1 MSIPITP
8 NKNQQSS
15 SEVIIKVNK
24 APPIPSKPGN
34 PFLLAG
40 VNLRNN
46 DNYFPGLPNQVMPS
60 FDFNFSSV
68 NDRGLSSCAVSLKS
82 GMLRKVDFEDLK
94 GLDRMSVDMDDNL
107 IKNDIMKNHE
117 IQSLGKRGFIRMGV
131 EVIPKDLE
139 VHSVALSDKFH
150 WGNKKTK
157 KRKKKV
163 EKKVRSTDKWSR
175 EQVFG
180 IVREYF
186 EQEKQKKLK
195 KVKTMQ
201 TSSLKNLKFD
211 VSTFNKKT
219 CVKTK
224 IEPQVISE
232 SGYSMTWE
240 STYGSNSY
248 LTGFKNEI
256 GSAVKEIISKYSLT
270 NGLNNVTLG
279 TIQLGSQNDSRYF
292 LTSESGALNSNK
304 FLNTP
309 KKSNPIKSIQ
319 NSNLNSNNSFT
330 NKTFRDLQSTNS
342 KTNKKILNSTNPTTN
357 PGSTSFIASDSL
369 LKDISSVPLLTSQSS
384 KEYKNNHLEY
394 QYGKRMITNTPEPMF
409 EDNLTIMKLNSK
421 LDKASKFDF
430 MPQLKS
436 VINEIV
442 SLVENNSQKPYS
454 IQQIL
459 FYYQMELSL
468 RECKLIDISKGMKFK
483 IICYSLSSFV
493 DIKMAFKKFEGMGE
507 VSQLSK
513 ILKEKTQSKLLIDI
527 YEFTRD
533 EHELQNFFYT
543 KESNMKSFSKKQQ
556 LCRFFKN
563 LLMITVSLL
572 DLMKMFLNFKTG
584 ESIYPESSRWDSYK
598 KIVRNIIPGEHKK
611 RLKIDYNLKNQTI
624 SQLLSQIDLRDLQI
638 YISINKSVVKKNK
651 YQDISFRRR
660 DNNELENIIISY
672 DEHHQL
678 FCPKFKRKDELT
690 KFLFKYIKKQI
701 FSEYKKQTLEKEG
714 KVAYKMI
721 VSNYDTEFLPD
732 KTTRKIFYSE
742 NINKK
747 NLLLLKKKNKK
758 VTQSIIKYVKTSLI
772 NHLITKIYQEDEPA
786 IFGNRVTFSEFAKM
800 FLHSSKKHVLLFK
813 DCVIALDTLN
823 EVFMFQ

>member
-8 NKNQQSS
+8 NKNQQTS
-15 SEVIIKVNK
+15 SELHFKVNK
-24 APPIPSKPGN
+24 MPRAPSKPEN

-46 DNYFPGLPNQVMPS
+46 DNYFPGLANQVMPS

-94 GLDRMSVDMDDNL
+94 GLDRMSVDFDDNL
-107 IKNDIMKNHE
+107 IRNDIMKNHE
-117 IQSLGKRGFIRMGV
+117 IQNLGKRGFIRMGV

-139 VHSVALSDKFH
+139 VCSVALSDKFH

-163 EKKVRSTDKWSR
+163 EKKNRSTDKWSR

-195 KVKTMQ
+195 KIKTMQ
-201 TSSLKNLKFD
+201 TSSLKDLEFDIPDLKK
-211 VSTFNKKT
+211 STNQSTNKPKP
-219 CVKTK
+219 VI
-224 IEPQVISE
+224 IEE
-232 SGYSMTWE
+232 SGYRMTWE
-240 STYGSNSY
+240 SSSEKSSFIQ
-248 LTGFKNEI
+248 GFKTEVGNAI
-256 GSAVKEIISKYSLT
+256 KDIIQKFALQ
-270 NGLNNVTLG
+270 NNQPTLALD
-279 TIQLGSQNDSRYF
+279 TVQLGSQNDSRFF

-304 FLNTP
+304 FMTTP
-309 KKSNPIKSIQ
+309 KKTNFKKSIQ
-319 NSNLNSNNSFT
+319 NSNLNNSFA
-330 NKTFRDLQSTNS
+330 NKTFQDFQSTNS
-342 KTNKKILNSTNPTTN
+342 KTNKKSFNSMNPTTN
-357 PGSTSFIASDSL
+357 PGSTSFVASESL
-369 LKDISSVPLLTSQSS
+369 INEINALPIVSTKSNEPFQNST
-384 KEYKNNHLEY
+384 KEYDLKRKRLEY
-394 QYGKRMITNTPEPMF
+394 IQEPVF
-409 EDNLTIMKLNSK
+409 NDNLKIMRLNSK

-430 MPQLKS
+430 MPQLKN
-436 VINEIV
+436 VINEII
-442 SLVENNSQKPYS
+442 SLIEKNPQKPYS

-468 RECKLIDISKGMKFK
+468 RNCKLIDISKGMKFK

-493 DIKMAFKKFEGMGE
+493 DIKMAFKKFEGMGQ
-507 VSQLSK
+507 VAQLNK
-513 ILKEKTQSKLLIDI
+513 ILKENNGKNLLIDI
-527 YEFTRD
+527 YEFTKD
-533 EHELQNFFYT
+533 EYELQNFFFT
-543 KESNMKSFSKKQQ
+543 RDSNRKNFDKKQQ
-556 LCRFFKN
+556 LCSFFKK
-563 LLMITVSLL
+563 LLMIIVSLL

-584 ESIYPESSRWDSYK
+584 ESIYPENHRWEGYK
-598 KIVRNIIPGEHKK
+598 KIVRNIIPGVNKK
-611 RLKIDYNLKNQTI
+611 QLKIDAGLKNQTV

-660 DNNELENIIISY
+660 DNNQLENIIISY

-701 FSEYKKQTLEKEG
+701 FLNYKKTTLEKEG
-714 KVAYKMI
+714 KVPYKMI
-721 VSNYDTEFLPD
+721 VSNYDSEYLPD

-747 NLLLLKKKNKK
+747 NLILLKKKNSK
-758 VTQSIIKYVKTSLI
+758 VTESIIHYVQKSLI
-772 NHLITKIYQEDEPA
+772 NNLITKIYQEDEPA
-786 IFGNRVTFSEFAKM
+786 IFGNRVTFPEFTKM

-813 DCVIALDTLN
+813 DCVIALETLN
-823 EVFMFQ
+823 EVFHFG